1 MNEMMGCQPGDFVKS
16 AEEVVREKM
25 LREENKV
32 LHARCVKALRRE
44 LSVLSHVPKEVIGI
58 FRAANFSLYVPDS
71 NVPGGSVFIGVY
83 SMDMS
88 KELLLVDYRNLRVD
102 NYVPILDKCL
112 EILSELLSR
121 EM

>member
-1 MNEMMGCQPGDFVKS
+1 MNESMLGYQPGYFVKS

-58 FRAANFSLYVPDS
+58 FLTLIKSIP
-71 NVPGGSVFIGVY
+71 GSVF
-83 SMDMS
+83 
-88 KELLLVDYRNLRVD
+88 KN
-102 NYVPILDKCL
+102 K
-112 EILSELLSR
+112 
-121 EM
+121 